1 MSDKY
6 FSIFEA
12 LTWIAFGKAFEQ
24 ELYIEE
30 LPTHEIQGW
39 HGKESM
45 KEFYC
50 RVWGMSPEEY
60 DTRYIDFGLTREE
73 AEAKIADAEKELIAA
88 LSDKHSNIR
97 AEGKEDDMGN
107 GIPKEIPPNYFR
119 AKITLLIGN
128 GEIGADLSALEDM
141 FPGPHIRRAEIPTWY
156 GVEIE
161 KDGVMKR
168 WPRGVTAARASIKTQ
183 KDCGDWLIELMT
195 WPKTEE
201 FSNQEKVRDYAIKK
215 FGVSK
220 EAFKALWKDAK
231 RSEGVHIS
239 WQRSGPIQP
248 IEDNSSE

>member
-50 RVWGMSPEEY
+50 RVWDMSAEKY
-60 DTRYIDFGLTREE
+60 DAGFIDFGLTKEE
-73 AEAKIADAEKELIAA
+73 AMTKIKEAEKELIKA
-88 LSDKHSNIR
+88 LSDEHSNVRMEGREDER
-97 AEGKEDDMGN
+97 AN
-107 GIPKEIPPNYFR
+107 GIPKTIPRNYFR
-119 AKITLLIGN
+119 AKIALQIYNDSIGP
-128 GEIGADLSALEDM
+128 DLSDLEDM
-141 FPGPHIRRAEIPTWY
+141 FPGPHVRGAEIPTWY

-161 KDGVMKR
+161 KEAVMQR